1 MDYGKFRLMS
11 ATRISESRIL
21 NCVFLSIALF
31 NHVGPHAIASSCDIQ
46 DDQAWIFNLTDGTV
60 RNKLNGQCL
69 TVEAE
74 LEIWAGPLSNGSQ
87 AVLLLNRGNT
97 GSEPIT
103 VQWNDIGLAPNQSAL
118 VRDLY
123 ARKDLGTF
131 TGSYT
136 SPDIDSHASMM
147 LKITPIK

>member
-1 MDYGKFRLMS
+1 M
-11 ATRISESRIL
+11 
-21 NCVFLSIALF
+21 LSIALF
-31 NHVGPHAIASSCDIQ
+31 NHVGPHLVAFSCDIQ

-60 RNKLNGQCL
+60 RNKLNGKCV

-74 LEIWAGPLSNGSQ
+74 LEIWAGPLSDGSQ
-87 AVLLLNRGNT
+87 AVLLLNRGNI

-123 ARKDLGTF
+123 GQKDLGTF

-136 SPDIDSHASMM
+136 SPDIDFHASLM
-147 LKITPIK
+147 LKITPTK

>member
-1 MDYGKFRLMS
+1 MV
-11 ATRISESRIL
+11 
-21 NCVFLSIALF
+21 VF
-31 NHVGPHAIASSCDIQ
+31 SCDVQ

-60 RNKLNGQCL
+60 RNKRNGLCV

-74 LEIWAGPLSNGSQ
+74 LEIWAATLSDGSQ

-103 VQWNDIGLAPNQSAL
+103 VKWSDIGFSPDRSAL
-118 VRDLY
+118 VRDLV
-123 ARKDLGTF
+123 AHKDLGTF

-136 SPDIDSHASMM
+136 SPNIDFHASMM
-147 LKITPIK
+147 LKITPTK